1 MSVHRKKRVS
11 PAEMVDRF
19 KSPMPAWED
28 DLGLRFVPFWQ
39 TAIAALA
46 AVGSLAFAW
55 LLFTKL

>member
-1 MSVHRKKRVS
+1 MSDHRNKRIS
-11 PAEMVDRF
+11 HAEMVDRF

-28 DLGLRFVPFWQ
+28 NLGPRFVPFWQ

-46 AVGSLAFAW
+46 ATGSLAFAW